1 MLLTTLRMAHP
12 QALLRPVLIALL
24 LLAPLSF
31 AAGARPEPASS
42 PDMAAAA
49 APGAWPAGRP
59 LAGLLNPDG
68 TLNLNTGY
76 MGSLD
81 PAGWRMETAAGGRPR
96 LMRITTFTLAPRSG
110 PDSDTATLK
119 MAVFGETPR
128 T

>member
-1 MLLTTLRMAHP
+1 MPSPRLLAHCVQLATRPLSISPRGVSPMLLTTLRMAHP

-96 LMRITTFTLAPRSG
+96 FVP
-110 PDSDTATLK
+110 
-119 MAVFGETPR
+119 
-128 T
+128 